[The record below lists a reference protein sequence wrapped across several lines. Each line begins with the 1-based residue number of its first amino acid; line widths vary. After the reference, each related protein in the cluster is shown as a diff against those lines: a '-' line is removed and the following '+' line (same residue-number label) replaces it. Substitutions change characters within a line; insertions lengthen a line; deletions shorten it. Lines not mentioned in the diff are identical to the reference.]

1 MIVSISSPTFLLTPE
16 QAAIFTQSQEVAP
29 SSFTELYQPGTRF
42 EAEIFSLGYP
52 CKTGTLQSIFKD
64 DQPAYLWVAPEAL

>member
-16 QAAIFTQSQEVAP
+16 QAAQFTLSKEASP

-42 EAEIFSLGYP
+42 EAEIFALGHP
-52 CKTGTLQSIFKD
+52 CKTGTLQPIFKD
-64 DQPAYLWVAPEAL
+64 GPAYLWVAPEAL